1 MPTEIQFNEVVFML
15 EKLQTSPS
23 RKLVILITLISLIP
37 FLIITIIFQLDAA
50 ILASSGS
57 PYGIVSFEFA
67 FSEAMAKTIL
77 TDWGPTLIPVVLR
90 GVYMDF
96 GYIASYGLFMMGIMI
111 LIVRALKD
119 RWQSIALFCAISPF
133 IAGAFDI
140 IENINLIVMLNDPVG
155 FPSLVPTVAS
165 ICAIF
170 KFGFLLLVIG
180 FAAIAGIVL
189 LIKKL
194 R

>member
-1 MPTEIQFNEVVFML
+1 ML
-15 EKLQTSPS
+15 ERFKTSPS

-37 FLIITIIFQLDAA
+37 FLILTILFQLDGAV
-50 ILASSGS
+50 LASSG
-57 PYGIVSFEFA
+57 YGIVSFEFA
-67 FSEAMAKTIL
+67 FSEAIAKTML
-77 TDWGPTLIPVVLR
+77 TAWGPGLIPVVLR

-96 GYIASYGLFMMGIMI
+96 GYIASYGFFMMGVMI

-119 RWQSIALFCAISPF
+119 RWQSIALFCTISPF

-140 IENINLIVMLNDPVG
+140 VENINLIVMLTDPVG

-180 FAAIAGIVL
+180 FAAIAGIAL
-189 LIKKL
+189 LIRKL
-194 R
+194 RS